1 MTTSIPHIG
10 TTAAI
15 WKKTILAHSPAD
27 ARRFDLPGGSMS
39 LHQDPR
45 WVATLAHGGDKHVER
60 FVLEQSGTSAGWATF
75 LVHPSALR
83 IIALGEW
90 TLYAR
95 RIRRHTL
102 FAPPLLDPDLVTDD
116 AASLLTL
123 FEQLRDQLNP
133 DEALF
138 LEAVVDG
145 SPLAGLLTN
154 DSPLRRQYH
163 ILEYGERYAHRY
175 IDFTGDYTQYLGQL
189 SASTRSDLKRTRKRF
204 IAEVGGYRTVCY
216 RDPNEIGAFL
226 DAAMA
231 VSTRTYQYKQLRG
244 GLRSRALLEDRYGT
258 TANLGWFRSY
268 VLFVNEQPVAFQVG
282 HLYQGCY
289 HAQEI
294 GYDPEWSRLQV
305 GIFLHTEIIPDL
317 FATPCQ
323 VQRFDFGNDDNL
335 HKQRLSNAAR
345 LEGYF
350 YLIPRH
356 WRSSPSIHAMQTV
369 NRISITAGRLLERYG
384 LRKRM
389 RKFLWKLGVMR

>member
-1 MTTSIPHIG
+1 MTTSIPHMG

-15 WKKTILAHSPAD
+15 WKKSILAHSPPD
-27 ARRFDLPGGSMS
+27 ARRFDLPGSMS

-45 WVATLAHGGDKHVER
+45 WLATLAHGGDKHVER
-60 FVLEQSGTSAGWATF
+60 LVLEQSGTPAGWATF

-83 IIALGEW
+83 IAFSDW

-95 RIRRHTL
+95 PIRRYTL
-102 FAPPLLDPDLVTDD
+102 FAPPLLDPDLVTDES
-116 AASLLTL
+116 ASLLAL
-123 FEQLRDQLNP
+123 FGQLRDQLNP
-133 DEALF
+133 DEVLF
-138 LEAVVDG
+138 LESVVDG
-145 SPLAGLLTN
+145 SPLAGLLAN

-175 IDFTGDYTQYLGQL
+175 IDFTGDYIHYLGQL

-204 IAEVGGYRTVCY
+204 IAEAGGYRTVCY
-216 RDPNEIGAFL
+216 RDPDEVGAFL

-231 VSTRTYQYKQLRG
+231 VSARTYQYKLLGG

-268 VLFVNEQPVAFQVG
+268 VLFVNEQPIAFQVG
-282 HLYQGCY
+282 HLYRGCY

-294 GYDPEWSRLQV
+294 GYDPEWSKLQV
-305 GIFLHTEIIPDL
+305 GIFLHTEIVPDL
-317 FATPCQ
+317 LATPRQ

-335 HKQRLSNAAR
+335 HKQRLSNAATF
-345 LEGYF
+345 EGYF

-356 WRSSPSIHAMQTV
+356 WRSSLITHAMRTG
-369 NRISITAGRLLERYG
+369 NWISITAGRLLERYG

-389 RKFLWKLGVMR
+389 RKLLWKLGVVQ